1 MTNTKNK
8 GRSRKTRT
16 SKKNKESPPASPIVS
31 AEKKRDGSDNASDSD
46 ITSEKQPLVKST
58 ETSATSQGLPLAEGG
73 TLYADLGI
81 PINCV
86 ATVPDDP
93 TLFVVGGGGGPG
105 RSGVHNKLLLQRI
118 DTDASTLTTVAE
130 YCFGTEED
138 APTCISANVRDGLL
152 VCGANHTNELVKQGK
167 NRSTRVFKY
176 DVEKAT
182 LECVREKKVM
192 DSLTMTDYQRVAVLS
207 PKGDHLLTGCTDG
220 SLHLLEF
227 PSLENTMAPMRSENG
242 ELLAASFNETGGQF
256 AVITAK
262 DVSVFTTRNGKGVQR
277 IECPVY
283 KNNVPCR
290 FRSGLYGRGPT
301 KGFYYTVL
309 NTVNRDQSLVAK
321 WKTQSWETE
330 SFRAI
335 SKFPIIAVAMHPH
348 GAYLA
353 VATTDNAVI
362 IVDAHSLR
370 ILARTPDMHSFA
382 ITSLA
387 FTSDGRHLISGS
399 IDNTCCVMPIPETFP
414 QLKPYFLFALL
425 GSVLAVLLAI
435 VYYLQTSEA
444 MLNKDEL

>member
-1 MTNTKNK
+1 MGSSKHKVNN
-8 GRSRKTRT
+8 RKTRT
-16 SKKNKESPPASPIVS
+16 AKKNTESPPASPIVS
-31 AEKKRDGSDNASDSD
+31 AEEKQHGSDNASDSNT
-46 ITSEKQPLVKST
+46 TSEQQPLVKST
-58 ETSATSQGLPLAEGG
+58 ETSAASQGLPLVEGG

-118 DTDASTLTTVAE
+118 DSDASTLTTVAE

-138 APTCISANVRDGLL
+138 APTCISASVCDDLL
-152 VCGANHTNELVKQGK
+152 VCGANHSNELVKQGK

-176 DVEKAT
+176 NLENAT
-182 LECVREKKVM
+182 LECVRDRKVM
-192 DSLTMTDYQRVAVLS
+192 DSLTMNDYQRVAVLS

-220 SLHLLEF
+220 SLYLLKF
-227 PSLENTMAPMRSENG
+227 PSLENVLAPMRSESG

-283 KNNVPCR
+283 KGNVPCR

-301 KGFYYTVL
+301 KGFFYTVL
-309 NTVNRDQSLVAK
+309 NTINRDQSLIAK

-335 SKFPIIAVAMHPH
+335 SKFPIIAAAMHPH

-353 VATTDNAVI
+353 VATTDNTII

-387 FTSDGRHLISGS
+387 FTADGRHLISGS

-414 QLKPYFLFALL
+414 RAKSYLIFALL
-425 GSVLAVLLAI
+425 GSTLAVLLAI

-444 MLNKDEL
+444 LLRKDEL